1 MRRLILIF
9 IITLF
14 CVSPYSSWAQF
25 GTNKVQYETFTWQF
39 YKTRHF
45 DIYYHE
51 GGEYLA
57 KFAGIVCE
65 RSLVSIERTLNYS
78 IDKRIAIMVYNTHN
92 QFQQTNVISSSL
104 SEGTGGVTELLK
116 NRVTLPFDGDYEQ
129 FRHVIHHELVH
140 AVLNLMFYGGSYQT
154 AVQMRNPVM
163 IPLFMNEG
171 LAEFE
176 GIGGYNTETD
186 MFMRDMAL
194 SESLRGLQSLNG
206 YLAYRGGQAFYWYI
220 AEKYGK
226 RKIGEFINRLRT
238 AQSLDAAYKSSFGL
252 NFEDFSEQWVKDMKK
267 IYLPDIGIYED
278 VKDYATP
285 LTNSQK
291 DLSFYNTSPA
301 ISPDATK
308 MAYISAIDREF
319 GIYIKDISNPK
330 SEPELV
336 LKSGRSLDFEELNI
350 LTPGIS
356 WSPDGKKL
364 AISAKAGGEDALY
377 LVDIKEG
384 DYEKKLFG
392 LKSISWAIW
401 SPDGAHIAFIASE
414 NEQSNIYLYATA
426 TGKIERLTN
435 DVFTKLHPTWSPDSK
450 KLYFVSDRGDYLE
463 GSYTAKDFEM
473 WNYDHSRRDIYSIE
487 IATQDMERITVEPQ
501 YDKTSI
507 AVSPDGKSLFY
518 VSDKNGIGNLY
529 LLNLETR
536 KTEIKTNSLQGI
548 AQLSLARDGS
558 TLLFN
563 SLINGGYDIF
573 QMKFPFDRKT
583 YDSIPVT
590 TFRKRQVLSQLEEKL
605 PEISQPQEQKSLSYG
620 EYELEFSRQQN
631 VKPNTD
637 VMTPPGIASSGG
649 GDYIDTTMSGP
660 FPYRL
665 SFSMDYA
672 FSNFGYNTFWGAQG
686 QQQFL
691 FSDMMGDHQIY
702 VAANL
707 FLDIRNSNLYAAY
720 YYLPEIVD
728 YQVAVYNRL
737 GWSGVNFGGGNILS
751 RFRNTGVNFGAW
763 YPLSTFRRVEFGVS
777 YMNTAQD
784 YPELPTLPGTT
795 IHTIVP
801 EARLVFDNTRPGWW
815 GPADGTRYGLNVIGS
830 PKLGNSGIGF
840 MKITADLR
848 QYFSLFNGYM
858 TTALRGNAGTS
869 FGPNPQ
875 RFVLGGVENWIR
887 QVNFNQIP
895 FSSPADFAFMEFGM
909 PLRGWEIGR
918 AIGTNFFVTN
928 AELRFPLFY
937 GVFAG
942 PVPIPLQG
950 VQGTMFF
957 DMGGAWNNGQTFVS
971 ARPDE
976 NGNLTTRDLLMSA
989 GVGMRTFVLGLPLRV
1004 DVAWR
1009 NLYWNWSQPLWMF
1022 SIGGDW

>member
-1 MRRLILIF
+1 MRTLRVICFLIWCTFLGNAN
-9 IITLF
+9 
-14 CVSPYSSWAQF
+14 VYAQF
-25 GTNKVQYETFTWQF
+25 GTNKVQYESFDWKF

-51 GGEYLA
+51 GGDYLA
-57 KFAGIVCE
+57 KFTGIIAE

-78 IDKRIAIMVYNTHN
+78 INKRVAIMVYSTHN
-92 QFQQTNVISSSL
+92 QFQQTNVVSSAL

-140 AVLNLMFYGGSYQT
+140 AVINDMFYGGTYQT

-194 SESLRGLQSLNG
+194 SESLKGLPSLNG

-220 AEKYGK
+220 SEKYGN
-226 RKIGEFINRLRT
+226 RKIGELMNRMKT
-238 AQSLDAAYKSSFGL
+238 AQTLDAAYKSTFGL
-252 NFEDFSEQWVKDMKK
+252 TFEEFSEQWVKDMKK
-267 IYLPDIGIYED
+267 TYLPDIGIYED
-278 VKDYATP
+278 VKDYATA

-301 ISPDATK
+301 ISPDGTK

-319 GIYIKDISNPK
+319 GIYVKDLGTPK
-330 SEPELV
+330 TEPEMV

-364 AISAKAGGEDALY
+364 AISAKAGGEDALFI
-377 LVDIKEG
+377 VDVKEG

-392 LKSISWAIW
+392 LKSLTSAIW
-401 SPDGAHIAFIASE
+401 SPDGKYIAFIASE
-414 NEQSNIYLYATA
+414 NEQSNIYLYTTA
-426 TGKIERLTN
+426 TEKVERLTS
-435 DVFTKLHPTWSPDSK
+435 DLFTKLHPIWSPDSK
-450 KLYFVSDRGDYLE
+450 LLYFVSDRGNNLD
-463 GSYTAKDFEM
+463 GVYTAKDFEM
-473 WNYDHSRRDIYSIE
+473 WNYEFERRDIYSIDVNTH
-487 IATQDMERITVEPQ
+487 ILNRITNDPE

-529 LLNLETR
+529 LLDLET
-536 KTEIKTNSLQGI
+536 KKSLAKTNSLQGI

-583 YDSIPVT
+583 YDSLPVT
-590 TFRKRQVLSQLEEKL
+590 TFRKKQILAEKEELE
-605 PEISQPQEQKSLSYG
+605 PEAPAPQEQKSLSYG
-620 EYELEFSRQQN
+620 EFELEYSRQEV
-631 VKPNTD
+631 VKPNADAVAPSRYAT
-637 VMTPPGIASSGG
+637 SGG

-660 FPYRL
+660 YPYRL
-665 SFSMDYA
+665 SFSLDYA
-672 FSNFGYNTFWGAQG
+672 FSNVGYNTFWGAQG

-691 FSDMMGDHQIY
+691 FSDMLGDHQIY
-702 VAANL
+702 IAANL

-720 YYLPEIVD
+720 YYLPEVVD
-728 YQVAVYNRL
+728 YQVAIYNRI
-737 GWSGVNFGGGNILS
+737 GWSGVNTGNGYILS
-751 RFRNTGVNFGAW
+751 RFRSTGINFGAW
-763 YPLSTFRRVEFGVS
+763 YPLSTFRRVEFGIS
-777 YMNTAQD
+777 YMNTGQD
-784 YPELPTLPGTT
+784 YPDFPTVPSNV

-801 EARLVFDNTRPGWW
+801 EARLVYDNTRPGWW
-815 GPADGTRYGLNVIGS
+815 GPADGTRYGINVQGS
-830 PKLGNSGIGF
+830 PKMGNNGIGF
-840 MKITADLR
+840 MKFTTDIR
-848 QYFSLFNGYM
+848 QYFSLFDGYL
-858 TTALRGNAGTS
+858 TTAFRGAAGTS

-887 QVNFNQIP
+887 AVNFNQIP
-895 FSSPADFAFMEFGM
+895 FTNPADFAFMEFGM
-909 PLRGWEIGR
+909 PLRGWQIGSG
-918 AIGTNFFVTN
+918 IGSNYFMTN

-937 GVFAG
+937 GLLAG
-942 PVPIPLQG
+942 PLPILFQG
-950 VQGTMFF
+950 FQGAMFL
-957 DMGGAWNNGQTFVS
+957 DMGGAWNGDNFVS
-971 ARPDE
+971 ARPDA
-976 NGNLTTRDLLMSA
+976 NGNLMPRDLLMSA
-989 GVGMRTFVLGLPLRV
+989 GVGIRSAVFGLPLRV

-1009 NLYWNWSQPLWMF
+1009 NLYWNWDQPLWMF